1 MLHGVSERTDI
12 LDLRLQI
19 LALLQHSQ
27 ANDACKAIAMLM
39 ACAVA
44 CRNGNMSAE
53 LAASML
59 CNYYKRHP
67 PT

>member
-1 MLHGVSERTDI
+1 MLRGMTERNDI

-27 ANDACKAIAMLM
+27 ANAACKAIAMLM
-39 ACAVA
+39 ATAVA
-44 CRNGNMSAE
+44 CRQGDMQPD

-59 CNYYKRHP
+59 ADYCKRDP
-67 PT
+67 LI